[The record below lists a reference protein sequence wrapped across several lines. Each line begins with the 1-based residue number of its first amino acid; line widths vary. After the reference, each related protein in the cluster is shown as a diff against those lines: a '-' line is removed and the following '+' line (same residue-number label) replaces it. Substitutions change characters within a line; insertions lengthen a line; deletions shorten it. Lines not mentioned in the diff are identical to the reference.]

1 MALGV
6 NPWWSPNA
14 EAKFVAPMFSGNAH
28 FVGLCQRQTEWNKY
42 CQQFGGISTTSTT
55 SKTSFPKQNIG
66 NQFKFGE
73 YQSNVVKNAIASLKP
88 KIEEFIKNSG
98 GKNFVVNISAGESN
112 VTNPKGF
119 EEKGSLALARANSVK
134 QYFQELFPELIKNGT
149 LVIKN
154 PVNVSEVIIGKTPYD
169 KTKGDNKN
177 PEKIKLYKQEQF
189 VTFDIQ
195 GSGEVENVESICD
208 WEATITGK
216 TGDINK
222 NYITANAKLQGK
234 GLLTFDTGS
243 IPDRM
248 VVKNKK
254 GVIVQDTGY
263 IATAPHQYGDFKYV
277 PLYVAELT
285 KLYNTVAVSGN
296 KILTIQVKSFDD
308 LMKQILNSGVAIP
321 KLQQLIK
328 MGQSEVYDGVQKLE
342 KLYNKGVREFVIYS
356 ITPSSVTTPFDSK
369 MGDYEVFVY
378 SPVGKTGY
386 SLNGKC

>member
-1 MALGV
+1 MKNLFELSSEEKNRILNLHESATKNQYLMSEQSFKEIGGV
-6 NPWWSPNA
+6 S
-14 EAKFVAPMFSGNAH
+14 
-28 FVGLCQRQTEWNKY
+28 
-42 CQQFGGISTTSTT
+42 STQST

-134 QYFQELFPELIKNGT
+134 QYFQELFPDLIKNGT
-149 LVIKN
+149 LVIKS

-195 GSGEVENVESICD
+195 GSGEVENIKSICD
-208 WEATITGK
+208 WSATITGK
-216 TGDINK
+216 TGDAGK
-222 NYITANAKLQGK
+222 NFISANDKLQGK

-248 VVKNKK
+248 IVKNKK

-263 IATAPHQYGDFKYV
+263 VATTPHQYGDFKYV

-285 KLYNTVAVSGN
+285 KLYKTVAVSGN
-296 KILTIQVKSFDD
+296 KIVTIPVKSFDD

-321 KLQQLIK
+321 ETQQLID
-328 MGQSEVYDGVQKLE
+328 MSQSEVYNGVEQLR
-342 KLYNKGVREFVIYS
+342 KLYRKGVKEFVIYNISPTS
-356 ITPSSVTTPFDSK
+356 IITPFDNK
-369 MGDYEVFVY
+369 TGDSEVIVY

-386 SLNGKC
+386 TLTGKC

>member
-1 MALGV
+1 MKNLFEISSEEKNRILNLHENATKKQYLMSEQSFNEIGGV
-6 NPWWSPNA
+6 S
-14 EAKFVAPMFSGNAH
+14 
-28 FVGLCQRQTEWNKY
+28 
-42 CQQFGGISTTSTT
+42 STQST

-73 YQSNVVKNAIASLKP
+73 YQSNTVKNAIASLKP

-154 PVNVSEVIIGKTPYD
+154 PVNVSEVVIGKTPYD

-177 PEKIKLYKQEQF
+177 PEKIKQYKKEQF
-189 VTFDIQ
+189 VTFDVQ
-195 GSGEVENVESICD
+195 GSGEVGNVKSICD
-208 WEATITGK
+208 WSASITGK
-216 TGDINK
+216 TGDAAK
-222 NYITANAKLQGK
+222 NYITANDKLQGK

-248 VVKNKK
+248 IVKNKK

-263 IATAPHQYGDFKYV
+263 VATAPHQYGDFKYV

-285 KLYNTVAVSGN
+285 KLYKTVAVSGN
-296 KILTIQVKSFDD
+296 KIVTIQVKSFDD

-321 KLQQLIK
+321 ETQQLID
-328 MGQSEVYDGVQKLE
+328 MSQSEVYNGVQQLQ
-342 KLYNKGVREFVIYS
+342 KLYSRGVREFVIYNIS
-356 ITPSSVTTPFDSK
+356 PSSVITPFDNK
-369 MGDYEVFVY
+369 TGDSDVIVY

-386 SLNGKC
+386 TLTGKC

>member
-1 MALGV
+1 MKIMKNLFEISSEEKNRILNLHENATKKQYLMSEQSFNEIGGV
-6 NPWWSPNA
+6 S
-14 EAKFVAPMFSGNAH
+14 
-28 FVGLCQRQTEWNKY
+28 
-42 CQQFGGISTTSTT
+42 STQST

-73 YQSNVVKNAIASLKP
+73 YQSNTVKNAIASLKP

-154 PVNVSEVIIGKTPYD
+154 PVNVSEVVIGKTPYD

-177 PEKIKLYKQEQF
+177 PEKIKQYKKEQF
-189 VTFDIQ
+189 VTFDVQ
-195 GSGEVENVESICD
+195 GSGEVGNVKSICD
-208 WEATITGK
+208 WSASITGK
-216 TGDINK
+216 TGDAAK
-222 NYITANAKLQGK
+222 NYITANDKLQGK

-248 VVKNKK
+248 IVKNKK

-263 IATAPHQYGDFKYV
+263 VATAPHQYGDFKYV

-285 KLYNTVAVSGN
+285 KLYKTVAVSGN
-296 KILTIQVKSFDD
+296 KIVTIQVKSFDD

-321 KLQQLIK
+321 ETQQLID
-328 MGQSEVYDGVQKLE
+328 MSQSEVYNGVQQLQ
-342 KLYNKGVREFVIYS
+342 KLYSRGVREFVIYNIS
-356 ITPSSVTTPFDSK
+356 PSSVITPFDNK
-369 MGDYEVFVY
+369 TGDSDVIVY

-386 SLNGKC
+386 TLTGKC